1 MQKLK
6 DMAHIERKKSV
17 RNSMH
22 DTRRKRMAEP
32 IIVSTALTERHD
44 AERLAR
50 LLLEDKLIA
59 CAQILGPGQSLYW
72 WQGKIEETPEI
83 YLFLKTDRS
92 LFKRVEQRIKAE
104 HPYQVP
110 EIVATPVIEGN
121 SDYLAWMKGELSK

>member
-1 MQKLK
+1 MQKMK
-6 DMAHIERKKSV
+6 DMAHLEWKKSD
-17 RNSMH
+17 RNSWH
-22 DTRRKRMAEP
+22 DIRRKRMNEP

-50 LLLEDKLIA
+50 ILLEDKLIA

-72 WQGKIEETPEI
+72 WQGKIEEASEI
-83 YLFLKTDRS
+83 FLFLKTDRS

-110 EIVATPVIEGN
+110 EIVASPVIEG
-121 SDYLAWMKGELSK
+121 SADYLAWMRGELLK